1 MPPEPK
7 RKTAALSHSSGGSGR
22 IENSLSPSSPMEL
35 RMNVSGNF
43 SDFMT
48 SDDEEGSAKGQHS
61 LKSKPFSL
69 SGISTFKH
77 KNAPLGNAHK
87 LPEIEE
93 NKSIQAKNS

>member
-1 MPPEPK
+1 M
-7 RKTAALSHSSGGSGR
+7 
-22 IENSLSPSSPMEL
+22 ENSLSPSSPMEL

-48 SDDEEGSAKGQHS
+48 SDDEEGSAKAQPS
-61 LKSKPFSL
+61 ALLKSKPVSL
-69 SGISTFKH
+69 SGRSTFKH

-93 NKSIQAKNS
+93 NKSIQAKNT